1 MNEVMNKFMNKV
13 MRTEKVYAVVKD
25 SRCPGGYRG
34 YSVMGL
40 FHTRDRAV
48 GCMLRVR
55 DNVRKRLEKVES
67 ESVDDYGVT
76 MSDGK
81 GYGCRVDI
89 REHRIGED
97 LSFLDALM

>member
-1 MNEVMNKFMNKV
+1 MNRV
-13 MRTEKVYAVVKD
+13 MRAEKVYAVVKD
-25 SRCPGGYRG
+25 SSCPGGYRG

-40 FHTRDRAV
+40 FRKRNRAV

-55 DNVRKRLEKVES
+55 DNVRKRLKTVES
-67 ESVDDYGVT
+67 ESVDADGVT
-76 MSDGK
+76 ITDGS